1 MSPALP
7 LLLAALLA
15 GVGTYGVLARRH
27 AVLMLIGVELMLAAA
42 GLILVTVGQFAP
54 DQHASGPVLTLF
66 VITIA
71 AAEIVV
77 ALAVIMAM
85 FRTRGDVDLTGE
97 STVIPPDQGDLPEG
111 ADTGETQRGAVAP

>member
-7 LLLAALLA
+7 LLLAAFLA
-15 GVGTYGVLARRH
+15 GIGTYGVLARRH
-27 AVLMLIGVELMLAAA
+27 AVLMLIGIELLLAAA
-42 GLILVTVGQFAP
+42 GLVLVTVGQLGP
-54 DQHASGPVLTLF
+54 DVLASGSVLTLF

-85 FRTRGDVDLTGE
+85 HRTRGDVDLTGE
-97 STVIPPDQGDLPEG
+97 
-111 ADTGETQRGAVAP
+111 A

>member
-7 LLLAALLA
+7 LLLAAVLA

-27 AVLMLIGVELMLAAA
+27 AVLMLIGVELMLGAA
-42 GLILVTVGQFAP
+42 GLVLVTVGQFAP
-54 DQHASGPVLTLF
+54 DPLASGAVLTLF

-77 ALAVIMAM
+77 ALAVVMAM

-97 STVIPPDQGDLPEG
+97 SQRADDHGGDRPARDEVLG
-111 ADTGETQRGAVAP
+111 